1 MIKIIN
7 LHIAVRESCR
17 NIQNEEYCNE
27 LTDALDNLGVE
38 VIDGT
43 LNVFNVD
50 LLSKKNNSSH

>member
-7 LHIAVRESCR
+7 LHIAVREFGR
-17 NIQNEEYCNE
+17 DIPQEEYCNE

-50 LLSKKNNSSH
+50 LLTKNKKR